1 MKVKTIVFTGIFVIL
16 FSVIAYSGYQL
27 YLIQHNNADEAKNH
41 DRLMEYRPALPS
53 ADENGAITEP
63 KVNQKI
69 VDLQAKYP
77 DAVGWI
83 TVPNTKIDYPFAQA
97 ADNNFY
103 LHRDLDKQYL
113 FAGTVFMDHRN
124 RRDFSDFNT
133 VLFGHH
139 MKNRSMF
146 GDLQKFNDQAFFDAN
161 KTGTIFLADKTY
173 TIEFF
178 AFIVL
183 KPSDAVIYDPT
194 VSDPVDEAAF
204 LAHAKDKARFYRD
217 IGVTTS
223 NRIVTLSTCNYEFN
237 DARMVLLGRLVEM

>member
-1 MKVKTIVFTGIFVIL
+1 MKKVIITVLSVFFISL
-16 FSVIAYSGYQL
+16 IAYSGWQL
-27 YLIQHNNADEAKNH
+27 WNIQSNYADEAKNH
-41 DRLMEYRPALPS
+41 DRLMEYKPTLPS
-53 ADENGAITEP
+53 ANESGSITEP
-63 KVNQKI
+63 KVNQQI

-83 TVPNTKIDYPFAQA
+83 TIPNTKIDYPFAQA
-97 ADNNFY
+97 ADNDFY

-113 FAGTVFMDHRN
+113 FAGTVFMDYRN
-124 RRDFSDFNT
+124 SRDFSYFNT

-146 GDLQKFNDQAFFDAN
+146 GDLQKFNDQSFFNDN
-161 KTGTIFLADKTY
+161 RTGTLFLADKTY

-194 VSDPVDEAAF
+194 VSDPADEAAF

-223 NRIVTLSTCNYEFN
+223 DRIVTLSTCNYEFN
-237 DARMVLLGRLVEM
+237 DARMVLLGRLREAN